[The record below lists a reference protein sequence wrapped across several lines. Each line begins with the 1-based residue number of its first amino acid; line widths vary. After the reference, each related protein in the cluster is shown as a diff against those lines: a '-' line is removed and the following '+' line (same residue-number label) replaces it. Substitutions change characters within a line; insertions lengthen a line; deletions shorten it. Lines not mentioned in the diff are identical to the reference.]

1 MEQGAVNPP
10 LRRQSQCRK
19 SKAALIYRTE
29 FFVLGLFFIYVNILF
44 GKRRVMRLPFL
55 GVCLWV
61 C

>member
-29 FFVLGLFFIYVNILF
+29 FFVLGLFRPEHN
-44 GKRRVMRLPFL
+44 RH
-55 GVCLWV
+55 CLELHFRIDH
-61 C
+61 